1 VWRQSSCTYRQSFSR
16 WWRPTGSGPISWSAT
31 WPTAPCSTTRRSAGF
46 VPGFAPKLTFHRSA
60 LRMVQ
65 WRESHLAQ
73 TKGDPATDAVLERVV
88 AAYHAGREAFAAL
101 AP

>member
-1 VWRQSSCTYRQSFSR
+1 
-16 WWRPTGSGPISWSAT
+16 
-31 WPTAPCSTTRRSAGF
+31 
-46 VPGFAPKLTFHRSA
+46 
-60 LRMVQ
+60 MVQ